1 LIGVDFLIGMGAS
14 LADIGGKYE

>member
-14 LADIGGKYE
+14 LADIGGKYK